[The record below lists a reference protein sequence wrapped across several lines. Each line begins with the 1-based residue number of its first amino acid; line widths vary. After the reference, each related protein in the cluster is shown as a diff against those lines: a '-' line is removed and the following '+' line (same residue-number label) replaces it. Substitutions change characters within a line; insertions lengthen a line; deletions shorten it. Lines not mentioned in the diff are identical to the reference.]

1 MKRVENINLGGKK
14 FTIDQ
19 DAYHELDDYLQ
30 SIRGRFSNSNGV
42 DDILY
47 DIETRLS
54 ELFEENKQG
63 SDIITIEKVKKVKSI
78 MGMPSDFES
87 EVGGSA
93 HTSND
98 NYSTEKRL
106 FRNNEDKVVAGICS
120 GLAAY
125 WGLESP
131 ILTRILFVM
140 LAFSGIG
147 VIPYIVL
154 WIFVPEAKTTSDK
167 LTMHGE
173 KINIDTIAKS
183 VEEGITDIKDTLED
197 LGKNIKN
204 KMH

>member
-19 DAYHELDDYLQ
+19 DAYYELDDYLQ
-30 SIRGRFSNSNGV
+30 SIRGRFSDSTGV

-54 ELFEENKQG
+54 ELFEENQKG
-63 SDIITIEKVKKVKSI
+63 SEIITMDKVTKVKSI

-87 EVGGSA
+87 EIGRST
-93 HTSND
+93 HNNND

-106 FRNNEDKVVAGICS
+106 FRNCEDKVIAGVCS
-120 GLAAY
+120 GLSAY

-154 WIFVPEAKTTSDK
+154 WIFVPEARTTSEK
-167 LTMHGE
+167 LSMHGE
-173 KINIDTIAKS
+173 RINIDTIAKS
-183 VEEGITDIKDTLED
+183 VDESITDIKDTLED

-204 KMH
+204 KMN